1 MIHELILSPGD
12 ARLRLLEWLIV
23 RYQKL
28 IIMTYNSNTGNVY
41 NRLFNYRVHPHLRSV
56 VALTKHG
63 ETKLDSKFV

>member
-41 NRLFNYRVHPHLRSV
+41 IICCLITGSTHTLGVL
-56 VALTKHG
+56 
-63 ETKLDSKFV
+63 